1 MRVVDA
7 IVRPG
12 DVVLDIG
19 AAWGLYASRLAQLV
33 GRTGSVHVFEP
44 NPVYQAPLE
53 ALARRLPQLVLH
65 NVALSDHSGEA
76 MLHVPTI
83 GTKMIEEMA
92 TLRPAESRGW
102 EVGARRRVPVCRL
115 DDLAMPDRV
124 SFVKCDVEG
133 QELEVV
139 EGATKLL
146 DGRPIILMEIE
157 QRHHDDPIE
166 QVFERLE
173 ALGYDL
179 FAVRPEGLTALADFD
194 VEADQAVHLRRKAS
208 PESSEPAD
216 YVKDFVLCPK
226 GTRTL
231 EKLLAG

>member
-1 MRVVDA
+1 MV
-7 IVRPG
+7 
-12 DVVLDIG
+12 
-19 AAWGLYASRLAQLV
+19 
-33 GRTGSVHVFEP
+33 
-44 NPVYQAPLE
+44 
-53 ALARRLPQLVLH
+53 H

-76 MLHVPTI
+76 MLQVPTI

-92 TLRPAESRGW
+92 TLRPAERRGY

-115 DDLAMPDRV
+115 ADLVMPDRV

-146 DGRPIILMEIE
+146 DARPTILMEIE

-166 QVFERLE
+166 HVFERLE

-179 FAVRPEGLTALADFD
+179 FAVRPERADAPCRF
-194 VEADQAVHLRRKAS
+194 RRR
-208 PESSEPAD
+208 
-216 YVKDFVLCPK
+216 
-226 GTRTL
+226 G
-231 EKLLAG
+231 